1 MTGRLHVVPPP
12 DDHYGFTD
20 PAQLL
25 DGLVQFR
32 DATEIAVQAPGA
44 EDLRSHL
51 GRLGNRPVTTGPA
64 GDELLADIAAERLTG
79 CGGGHFPVARK
90 WQRHQDAGGGGFLV
104 GNGAES
110 EPLSVK
116 DAALMQLRPHLV
128 LDGMACAAQAT
139 GARECVLWLHESAGA
154 TRSSM
159 TRALAERAAA
169 NVNEPG
175 VRITLAPDH
184 YLSGESSSVVRALSG
199 GPALPQFRRRPAA
212 LSGVD
217 GQPTLIHNVET
228 LARIGLIARRIVPD
242 SVLVTVA
249 TEQARTVVEMKRSGL
264 LTDALAAAGF
274 RGPLGAVLIGG
285 YGGRWLAAS
294 AALAATLD
302 PTGLAR
308 HHAVL
313 GAGVLRPVRSDQC
326 GLRVTAEIAEYL
338 ARSSAGQ
345 CGPCLYGLRSLA
357 DTLGALVV
365 GQARPQQLAQLH
377 RHRAEIAGRGACHH
391 PDGAVGMI
399 ASALDVFEHD
409 VAAHLHRGRC
419 AVE

>member
-12 DDHYGFTD
+12 EDRYGSTD
-20 PAQLL
+20 PVQLL

-32 DATEIAVQAPGA
+32 DGTEVPIQAPGS

-51 GRLGNRPVTTGPA
+51 GRLGTRPVTTGLA

-90 WQRHQDAGGGGFLV
+90 WQSHQDAGGGGFLV

-110 EPLSVK
+110 EPLSAK

-139 GARECVLWLHESAGA
+139 GARECVLWLHESARA
-154 TRSSM
+154 TRRSM

-169 NVNEPG
+169 NTHEPG
-175 VRITLAPDH
+175 VRIALAPDH
-184 YLSGESSSVVRALSG
+184 YLSGESSAVVRALSG
-199 GPALPQFRRRPAA
+199 GPALPQFRRRPTTM
-212 LSGVD
+212 SGVH

-242 SVLVTVA
+242 SVLVTIA
-249 TEQARTVVEMKRSGL
+249 TEQARTVVEMERGGL
-264 LTDALAAAGF
+264 LTDALATAGF
-274 RGPLGAVLIGG
+274 RGPPGAVLIGG
-285 YGGRWLAAS
+285 YGGRWLDGAA
-294 AALAATLD
+294 AVAATLD

-308 HHAVL
+308 HHAML
-313 GAGVLRPVRSDQC
+313 GAGVLRPIRPDQC
-326 GLRVTAEIAEYL
+326 GLRLTAEIADYL
-338 ARSSAGQ
+338 ARSSAAQ
-345 CGPCLYGLRSLA
+345 CGPCLYGLRALA
-357 DTLGALVV
+357 DTLGALLV

-399 ASALDVFEHD
+399 ASALDVFERD
-409 VAAHLHRGRC
+409 LTAHLQRGAC